1 METDLVEGL
10 KCFIDAIV
18 NENVSLV
25 ISRSLLSEVASSLQ
39 QIQDGIAKAVAH
51 YTLDA
56 VQPRVISFED
66 QVGAIRQHLAG
77 KGSLLPPFRRSYHII
92 FSHPVLKETCT
103 LILALN
109 SNSYPCFKRN
119 LKAPSRPNKEASF
132 G

>member
-1 METDLVEGL
+1 MVEGL

-77 KGSLLPPFRRSYHII
+77 KLTASSVPSELPHHF
-92 FSHPVLKETCT
+92 F
-103 LILALN
+103 
-109 SNSYPCFKRN
+109 
-119 LKAPSRPNKEASF
+119 APSSERNMHTHF
-132 G
+132 GLEL

>member
-77 KGSLLPPFRRSYHII
+77 KPTSSSVPPELPHHFLAPSSERNLHTHFGLELKI
-92 FSHPVLKETCT
+92 FSMLQTQHEGP
-103 LILALN
+103 
-109 SNSYPCFKRN
+109 
-119 LKAPSRPNKEASF
+119 
-132 G
+132 

>member
-77 KGSLLPPFRRSYHII
+77 KLTTSSVPPELPHHF
-92 FSHPVLKETCT
+92 
-103 LILALN
+103 LAP
-109 SNSYPCFKRN
+109 SSERN
-119 LKAPSRPNKEASF
+119 LRTHFGLELKILSMLQTQHEGAFKA
-132 G
+132 

>member
-1 METDLVEGL
+1 MVEGL

-77 KGSLLPPFRRSYHII
+77 KLTTSSVPPELPHHFLA
-92 FSHPVLKETCT
+92 HPVLKETCT

-109 SNSYPCFKRN
+109 SNSCFHVH
-119 LKAPSRPNKEASF
+119 ASNAT
-132 G
+132 

>member
-77 KGSLLPPFRRSYHII
+77 KLTTSSVLPELPHHF
-92 FSHPVLKETCT
+92 
-103 LILALN
+103 LAP
-109 SNSYPCFKRN
+109 SSERN
-119 LKAPSRPNKEASF
+119 LHTHFGLELKILSMLQTQHEDPFKA
-132 G
+132 